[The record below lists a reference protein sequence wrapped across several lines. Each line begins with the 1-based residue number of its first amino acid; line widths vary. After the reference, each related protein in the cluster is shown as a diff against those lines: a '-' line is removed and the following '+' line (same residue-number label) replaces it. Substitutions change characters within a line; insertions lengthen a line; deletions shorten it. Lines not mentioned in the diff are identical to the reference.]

1 MADRMQQLRLRQ
13 LDAALQA
20 WKKRTPLPRE
30 GWVRTLRTA
39 LGMTLSDLATRLGI
53 TFQAVS
59 QLEKSEQEG
68 SVAISTLQAVADA
81 LECDLV
87 YALVPRESLE
97 AFLVGNARQ
106 HARRRVDRV
115 QHSMSL
121 EAQEISRKEIEHQ
134 IDDLTEELL
143 AGNWRKIWK
152 KA

>member
-1 MADRMQQLRLRQ
+1 MADRMQRLRLRQ
-13 LDAALQA
+13 LDSALQA
-20 WKKRTPLPRE
+20 WKSRAPIPRE

-39 LGMTLSDLATRLGI
+39 LGMTLTDLATKLGI
-53 TFQAVS
+53 TYQAVS

-68 SVAISTLQAVADA
+68 SVTISTLRGIADA
-81 LECDLV
+81 LDCELM

-97 AFLVGNARQ
+97 AFLVDTARR
-106 HARRRVDRV
+106 HARERVDRV

-121 EAQEISRKEIEHQ
+121 EAQEVSEKEIEHQ
-134 IDDLTEELL
+134 IRDLTEELL